1 MKSIRKS
8 GTALVAELV
17 NAMTA
22 TANDALEPVN

>member
-8 GTALVAELV
+8 RTALVAELV
-17 NAMTA
+17 NAMTG